1 MKNKIA
7 IVCSAILALFPYAVR
22 ADIDFLSKVEDV
34 AKNVQEEINKQL
46 ETRTKGYLNLQR
58 LTNSREAFETLKAEG
73 KNFAKQQLISYASN
87 IKLYSISVKG
97 LKVDIK
103 GSFATPDL
111 IRNVGKKM
119 TRKEMVSD
127 DVNEALRHQKLINDL
142 QVENLATMYA
152 KALVLRRAII
162 DENKQIDIEEK
173 LEMSDLTQIT
183 NAYSSVAQRASARW
197 KTIMDTEA
205 NYIGQQAT
213 ADLLNIRANTA
224 KEEEEEAAAKSA
236 KAAAEEEKKAA
247 TEKGNSLDGTGAEA
261 EGVSLK
267 ELMDKGKQASDN
279 IKNGDYG
286 DTINDIRKG
295 NYGDAIKGIGDT
307 VSGTN
312 GTGNIG
318 DYITGAGNTLNNGSN
333 IIGNV
338 GSGNWTGA
346 LDDIANGMKDINNAA
361 GQNEEEISKRE
372 AAQEEINKQ
381 NQEALKKAADEL
393 AQKANQDAI
402 NESLRKQGES
412 SGIGRGSGWKLGPSG
427 K

>member
-7 IVCSAILALFPYAVR
+7 IVCSAILALFPCVAR

-46 ETRTKGYLNLQR
+46 EIRTKGYLNLQQ
-58 LTNSREAFETLKAEG
+58 LTNSREAFEKLKAEG
-73 KNFAKQQLISYASN
+73 KNFAKQQLIAYASN

-111 IRNVGKKM
+111 IRHVGKKM

-162 DENKQIDIEEK
+162 DESKQIDIEEK
-173 LEMSDLTQIT
+173 LEMEDLTQIT
-183 NAYSSVAQRASARW
+183 NAYSAVAQRASARW

-205 NYIGQQAT
+205 NYIGQMA
-213 ADLLNIRANTA
+213 AAELLNIRANTA
-224 KEEEEEAAAKSA
+224 KEEEEEAAAQSA
-236 KAAAEEEKKAA
+236 KAAAEEEKKAEA
-247 TEKGNSLDGTGAEA
+247 EKGNSLNGNGTDG
-261 EGVSLK
+261 GVSVK
-267 ELMDKGKQASDN
+267 DIWDTGKNAINGVQ
-279 IKNGDYG
+279 NGDYG

-307 VSGTN
+307 VGKTN
-312 GTGNIG
+312 GTGDIG
-318 DYITGAGNTLNNGSN
+318 NRITGAGNALNDGKDLINN
-333 IIGNV
+333 I

-346 LDDIANGMKDINNAA
+346 LDGVAKGMGDINNAA
-361 GQNEEEISKRE
+361 GQNEEDVIKRE
-372 AAQEEINKQ
+372 EAQAEIDRQ
-381 NQEALKKAADEL
+381 NREALRKAAED
-393 AQKANQDAI
+393 AAKKANQDAI

-412 SGIGRGSGWKLGPSG
+412 SGIGRGSGWNFKG

>member
-46 ETRTKGYLNLQR
+46 EIRTKGYLNLQR

-73 KNFAKQQLISYASN
+73 KNFAKQQLIAYASN

-247 TEKGNSLDGTGAEA
+247 AEKGNSLDGTGA
-261 EGVSLK
+261 
-267 ELMDKGKQASDN
+267 D
-279 IKNGDYG
+279 G